1 MGKLR
6 DTPLDR
12 RDFIKHAVA
21 GTTALTASSSLAAD
35 QAAVAPQSD
44 ARPPDNSPRESEVL
58 TQGSSGS
65 DYMVDVL
72 KSLGLDYV
80 CVNPGSSFRGLHESI
95 VNYGGNK
102 APEMITCCHEE
113 SAVAMAHGYFKVEGK
128 PLAVFAHGTVGLQ
141 HASRAIYNAYVDR
154 VPVYLVLGNTLDATM
169 RQQGYEWW
177 HSVQDASAMVR
188 DYVKWDDT
196 PASLQHF
203 GESAVRAYKMR

>member
-1 MGKLR
+1 MGKPK
-6 DTPLDR
+6 DTSLDR

-21 GTTALTASSSLAAD
+21 GTTALTAASSLVDA
-35 QAAVAPQSD
+35 QTPAVPQVD
-44 ARPPDNSPRESEVL
+44 AKPAENTSRDAEVL

-80 CVNPGSSFRGLHESI
+80 CVNPGSPFRGLHESI

-113 SAVAMAHGYFKVEGK
+113 SAVAMAHGYFKIEGK

-141 HASRAIYNAYVDR
+141 HASMAIYNAYCDR

-203 GESAVRAYKMR
+203 G